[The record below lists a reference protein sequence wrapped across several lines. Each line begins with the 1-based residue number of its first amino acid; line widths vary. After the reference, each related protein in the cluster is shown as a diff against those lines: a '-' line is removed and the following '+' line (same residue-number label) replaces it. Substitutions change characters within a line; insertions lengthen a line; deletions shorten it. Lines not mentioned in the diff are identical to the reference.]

1 MNQRKLFSEMNRNLT
16 MLFGDKLKKIILYGS
31 YAKNRQ
37 TDESDIDFMVL
48 VDESED
54 RLRKSKFPIADIMS
68 ESSLNHNILISITEE
83 TVHRYNELSQYLPFY
98 KNISKEGI
106 VIYG

>member
-1 MNQRKLFSEMNRNLT
+1 MNQRKLFFEMSRSLT
-16 MLFGDKLKKIILYGS
+16 TLFGDKLKKIILYGS

-48 VDESED
+48 VDDSED
-54 RLRKSKFPIADIMS
+54 RLRKSKFQIANIMS
-68 ESSLNHNILISITEE
+68 ELSLNHNILVSITEE
-83 TVHRYNELSQYLPFY
+83 TVHRYSELSQYLPFY
-98 KNISKEGI
+98 KNISRKGI